1 MKKVK
6 ILVTGSTGF
15 VGINFINYVKES
27 SNIEVDYLTRDQLN
41 SEKIIIFDYDVI
53 LHLAGKAHDLKNTS
67 RTDEYYRINFG
78 LTKNL
83 IDSFIES
90 NVSKFIYISSVK
102 AVADSVNNKLD
113 ESYQPNPF
121 TPYGKS
127 KLLAEKY
134 IQEKLNGSAKK
145 FYIIRPC
152 MIHGPGNKGNLN
164 LLYKFVEKAIPWPL
178 GGFINSR
185 SFLSIE
191 NLCFVIREIVER
203 DDISSGIYNLAD
215 DESLS
220 TNTIIDIISEVSEK
234 KIKVLKIPQSLIR
247 ILFSLGEILHLPFNL
262 EKLDKLTESYIVDNS
277 KILKELGKPLPVNAV
292 EGMKR
297 TFKSFKSNF

>member
-15 VGINFINYVKES
+15 VGTNFIKYVKES
-27 SNIEVDYLTRDQLN
+27 SNIELDYLTREQLN
-41 SEKIIIFDYDVI
+41 SEKITIFDYDVI

-67 RTDEYYRINFG
+67 KTDEYYRINFG

-102 AVADSVNNKLD
+102 AVADSVKNKLD

-134 IQEKLNGSAKK
+134 IQEKLIDSAKK

-164 LLYKFVEKAIPWPL
+164 LLYSFVEKGIPWPL
-178 GGFINSR
+178 GGFMNRR

-191 NLCFVIREIVER
+191 NLCFVIREIGDR

-220 TNTIIDIISEVSEK
+220 TNTIIDIISEVIEK
-234 KIKVLKIPQSLIR
+234 RIRVLKIPQSLIR
-247 ILFSLGEILHLPFNL
+247 ILFSLGDILHLPFNM
-262 EKLDKLTESYIVDNS
+262 EKLDKLTESYVVDNS
-277 KILKELGKPLPVNAV
+277 KILKELGKPLPVKAV
-292 EGMKR
+292 PGIKR

>member
-15 VGINFINYVKES
+15 VGTNFIKYVKES
-27 SNIEVDYLTRDQLN
+27 SNIELDYLTREQLN
-41 SEKIIIFDYDVI
+41 SEKITIFDYDVI

-67 RTDEYYRINFG
+67 KTDEYYRINFG

-102 AVADSVNNKLD
+102 AVADSVKNKLD

-134 IQEKLNGSAKK
+134 IQEKLIDSAKK

-164 LLYKFVEKAIPWPL
+164 LLYSFVEKGIPWPL
-178 GGFINSR
+178 GGFMNSR

-191 NLCFVIREIVER
+191 NLCFVIREIGDR

-220 TNTIIDIISEVSEK
+220 TNTIIDIISEVIEK
-234 KIKVLKIPQSLIR
+234 RIRVLKIPQSLIR
-247 ILFSLGEILHLPFNL
+247 ILFSLGDILHLPFNM
-262 EKLDKLTESYIVDNS
+262 EKLDKLTESYVVDNS
-277 KILKELGKPLPVNAV
+277 KILKELGKPLPVKAV
-292 EGMKR
+292 PGIKR

>member
-15 VGINFINYVKES
+15 VGTNFIKYVKES
-27 SNIEVDYLTRDQLN
+27 SNIELDYLTREQLN
-41 SEKIIIFDYDVI
+41 SENITIFDYDVI

-67 RTDEYYRINFG
+67 KTDEYYRINFG

-102 AVADSVNNKLD
+102 AVADSVKNKLD

-134 IQEKLNGSAKK
+134 IQEKLIDSVKK

-164 LLYKFVEKAIPWPL
+164 LLYSFVEKGIPWPL
-178 GGFINSR
+178 GGFMNSK

-191 NLCFVIREIVER
+191 NLCFVIREIVDR

-220 TNTIIDIISEVSEK
+220 TNTIINIISEVIEK
-234 KIKVLKIPQSLIR
+234 RIRVLKIQQSLIR
-247 ILFSLGEILHLPFNL
+247 ILFSLGDILHLPFNM
-262 EKLDKLTESYIVDNS
+262 EKLDKLTESYVVDNS
-277 KILKELGKPLPVNAV
+277 KILKELGKPLPVKAV
-292 EGMKR
+292 AGIKR

>member
-15 VGINFINYVKES
+15 VGTNFIKYVKES
-27 SNIEVDYLTRDQLN
+27 SNIELDYLTREQLN
-41 SEKIIIFDYDVI
+41 SEKITIFDYDVI

-67 RTDEYYRINFG
+67 KTDEYYRINFG

-102 AVADSVNNKLD
+102 AVAESVKNKLD

-134 IQEKLNGSAKK
+134 IQEKLIDSAKK

-164 LLYKFVEKAIPWPL
+164 LLYSFVEKGIPWPL
-178 GGFINSR
+178 GGFMNSR

-191 NLCFVIREIVER
+191 NLCFVIREIGDR

-220 TNTIIDIISEVSEK
+220 TNTIIDIISEVIEK
-234 KIKVLKIPQSLIR
+234 RIRVLKIPQSLIR
-247 ILFSLGEILHLPFNL
+247 ILFSLGDILHLPFNM
-262 EKLDKLTESYIVDNS
+262 EKLDKLTESYVVDNS
-277 KILKELGKPLPVNAV
+277 KILKELGKPLPVKAV
-292 EGMKR
+292 PGIKR